1 MKAVSKRGAAL
12 AIVIV
17 LSAAILILS
26 AALISAAAYNISST
40 QNGQEGRQAY
50 LDAKSAIEYGKA
62 YVTKNPGCGDF
73 TVLADSAEDSGYIIK
88 INGEI
93 DAPDTLAAYDGTKKS
108 ISAQGKY
115 KSSDRIRKLGYQF
128 NIKNTGNTDSLFW
141 VCSLGYGEHEVFRKS
156 SLDPFG
162 LFVMH
167 LEDGSK
173 SAYSDYPVIV
183 KQTLSFHSLSET
195 NQKITAPKVFL
206 MNSDVSLDCSYES
219 GEIQSDFIYIAGDI
233 NGEDYRDTEDSEQ
246 NYCKLLLN
254 TNHESSG
261 VICFGSD
268 CRIRVNGWGVIHGE
282 MCGAREILIK
292 KGYYSFT
299 SGTDL
304 FGFTN
309 HGEAP
314 FKPIANKKDLPAY
327 VNDSTIQYISKNVS
341 SLYDGDSV
349 LGINSAYWT
358 SQGRLSEGAPTDSNI
373 LNLFSKINKKIVY
386 LYVSSCYDWEDA
398 FLFSKQYGIYLAREI
413 NLQFVNDKEDFVV
426 PASKT
431 VIFSADNISL
441 NTQSS
446 DSEAGS
452 ADEKPVITFD
462 GVKEG
467 KHADFILTS
476 TNGAKEF
483 DLICPND
490 LKVCYSDSKEYVIK
504 KGIYHIKK
512 SVGIGD
518 SLNNSIKKGVN
529 LFTDDAKDYF
539 DKGPDEE
546 YGDNNNSGG
555 TIVAG
560 GEYTDGQ

>member
-1 MKAVSKRGAAL
+1 MKAGSKRGAAL

-17 LSAAILILS
+17 VSAAILILS
-26 AALISAAAYNISST
+26 AALISAAAHNISST

-62 YVTKNPGCGDF
+62 YVSKNPGCGDF
-73 TVLADSAEDSGYIIK
+73 TVLADSTSGSGYIIK
-88 INGEI
+88 LNGKI

-128 NIKNTGNTDSLFW
+128 NIKNTGNADSLFW
-141 VCSLGYGEHEVFRKS
+141 VCSLGYGKHEVFTR
-156 SLDPFG
+156 G
-162 LFVMH
+162 LFGFPTY
-167 LEDGSK
+167 LKDGSK

-183 KQTLSFHSLSET
+183 KQTLSLYSLSET
-195 NQKITAPKVFL
+195 NQKLIAPKVFL
-206 MNSDVSLDCSYES
+206 MNSGVSLYCSNES

-304 FGFTN
+304 FGFTDG
-309 HGEAP
+309 GEAP

-327 VNDSTIQYISKNVS
+327 VNDSTVQYISKNVS

-349 LGINSAYWT
+349 GIDSAFWT
-358 SQGRLSEGAPTDSNI
+358 RQGQLSHGAPTDSNI
-373 LNLFSKINKKIVY
+373 LNLFSKINKRIVY
-386 LYVSSCYDWEDA
+386 LYVSSCYNWEDA
-398 FLFSKQYGIYLAREI
+398 FLFSKQYAIYLAREI
-413 NLQFVNDKEDFVV
+413 NLQFVNDKEDFVL

-462 GVKEG
+462 GAKEG

-490 LKVCYSDSKEYVIK
+490 LKVCYSDSKQYVIK

-512 SVGIGD
+512 CVGIGD
-518 SLNNSIKKGVN
+518 SLKNSIKKGVN

-546 YGDNNNSGG
+546 YGDDSGS